1 MFSQTDRGI
10 VGITKKGV
18 FYALV
23 VSGVLLGSIMYIL
36 IPGVVKVASWFD
48 LLFVNGFGL
57 PYNSGLI
64 FYIIV
69 LIGLITWGLHYTQ
82 RKKKVVYNTIL
93 LGITVILIG
102 YSSYGLIVI
111 RSSANPPMDQ
121 NNPDNVFDLL
131 YYLNRE
137 QYGDRPLIYGQTFDA
152 PMVKNKQTKPVYV
165 KKNGR
170 YEIVDYKMEVEYDD
184 RFTTLFPRMYSSDS
198 KHVNEYKKWVN
209 LDGKEMN
216 IQNYRGE
223 TEKRVRP
230 SFGDNLA
237 FFFKYQVGHMYWRYF
252 MWNFSGRQN
261 DIQGHGSVLHGN
273 WISGLP
279 MIDNPRLGDQDKVPD
294 HLKNNPARNK
304 YYMLP
309 FILGLIGLLF
319 HYKRN
324 KHDFVVVLML
334 FILTG
339 LAIVVYLNQYPIQP
353 RERDYAFAGSFY
365 AYAIWIGIGV
375 SGIFDFLRRKIP
387 GTFSA
392 ILTTLIALI
401 FVPGVMAKENW
412 DDHDR
417 SGRYTARDLAYNY
430 LNSCKENAII
440 FTNGDNDTFP
450 LWYAQ
455 EVEGI
460 RTDIKVCNLSY
471 LRASWYIEQMSRKS
485 YEADPMPFT
494 LTHDKIHRGNRDI
507 LPMIDRIPEPVE
519 VKQVIDF
526 VASDNDKTKMNS
538 PFVRNE
544 RINYIPTKQFKLTI
558 DSATVVNKNI
568 VSGKYVDRIVDEMQ
582 WKLGN
587 SYLYKDGLM
596 LLDLLATNNWERP
609 VYWAMT
615 VTSTKYFNLEK
626 YFKLDGLAY
635 QLVPVETQS
644 ERFYIGE
651 ADADVMYENLMNK
664 FKWGGI
670 GERDIYLDEN
680 NIRMFSNMRSNFGRL
695 AEKLIDEGKKDSAIM
710 VLNRCMELFPEETI
724 PFNNTMLTVISA
736 YYHAGN
742 MEKGTQLAE
751 RLSNIMTEELDYYMG
766 LSPKF
771 KTGPRDINREIQ
783 TGLYVLQ
790 ELYTITSK
798 NNQSE
803 VSKQIEQQFM
813 KYMQQY
819 Q

>member
-1 MFSQTDRGI
+1 
-10 VGITKKGV
+10 
-18 FYALV
+18 
-23 VSGVLLGSIMYIL
+23 
-36 IPGVVKVASWFD
+36 
-48 LLFVNGFGL
+48 VNGFGL
-57 PYNSGLI
+57 PYNSGVI
-64 FYIIV
+64 FYAIL
-69 LIGLITWGLHYTQ
+69 LIGFIIWGLRYTQ
-82 RKKKVVYNTIL
+82 QKKKAVYNTIL

-102 YSSYGLIVI
+102 YSSFTMIVI
-111 RSSANPPMDQ
+111 RSSADPPMDQ

-137 QYGDRPLIYGQTFDA
+137 QYGDRPLLYGHTFDA
-152 PMVKNKQTKPVYV
+152 PMVRNKQTKPVYI

-170 YEIVDYKMEVEYDD
+170 YEIVDYKMEVEYDE
-184 RFTTLFPRMYSSDS
+184 RFTTFFPRMYSSDP

-209 LDGKEMN
+209 LEGKEVN
-216 IQNYRGE
+216 VQNLRGE
-223 TEKRVRP
+223 TEKRIRP
-230 SFGDNLA
+230 TFGDNLA

-252 MWNFSGRQN
+252 MWNFAGRQN
-261 DIQGHGSVLHGN
+261 DIQGHGNVLHGN
-273 WISGLP
+273 WISGIP
-279 MIDNPRLGDQDKVPD
+279 FIDNARLGDQDKVPE

-309 FILGLIGLLF
+309 FILGLFGLVF

-324 KHDFVVVLML
+324 KQDFIVVMML

-339 LAIVVYLNQYPIQP
+339 IAIVVYLNQYPIQP
-353 RERDYAFAGSFY
+353 RERDYAYAGSFY
-365 AYAIWIGIGV
+365 AYAIWIGLGV

-392 ILTTLIALI
+392 ILTTLITLI
-401 FVPGVMAKENW
+401 FVPGMMAKENRN
-412 DDHDR
+412 DHDR

-430 LNSCKENAII
+430 LNSCKEHAIL

-485 YEADPMPFT
+485 YEAEPMPFS
-494 LTHDKIHRGNRDI
+494 LTQDKIHKGNRDI
-507 LPMIDRIPEPVE
+507 LPIIDRVGQPVE

-526 VASDNDKTKMNS
+526 VASDDDKTKINS

-544 RINYIPTKQFKLTI
+544 KINYIPTKQFKLTI
-558 DSATVVNKNI
+558 DSTTVVKNNI
-568 VSGKYVDRIVDEMQ
+568 VNEKYSGRIVDEMQ

-609 VYWAMT
+609 IYWAMT
-615 VTSTKYFNLEK
+615 VTSTKYFNLQK
-626 YFKLDGLAY
+626 YFKLDGLTY
-635 QLVPVETQS
+635 QLVPIETSS

-651 ADADVMYENLMNK
+651 ADADVMFDNIMNK

-695 AEKLIDEGKKDSAIM
+695 AEKLIEEGKKDSAIM
-710 VLNRCMELFPEETI
+710 VLDRCMELFPEEII
-724 PFNNTMLTVISA
+724 PFNNTLLSVISA
-736 YYHAGN
+736 YYHAGKDEVAN
-742 MEKGTQLAE
+742 QLVK
-751 RLSNIMTEELDYYMG
+751 RLNDLVVAELDYYFT
-766 LSPKF
+766 LEPKY
-771 KTGPRDINREIQ
+771 KNGPFEITNEIQ
-783 TGLYVLQ
+783 TNLYILQ
-790 ELYTITSK
+790 ELYNITSK
-798 NNQSE
+798 NNQQAM
-803 VSKQIEQQFM
+803 SKQIEQHFLN
-813 KYMQQY
+813 YMQQY
-819 Q
+819 R